1 MPQKPITLAAAIQRL
16 RTISG
21 ESQQFF
27 GARLRISTRA
37 LQQYEAGKIPEPR
50 QLVAFAA
57 YADAAGEGKLVE
69 LFIAELER
77 QLAPPP
83 GYYSAV
89 VFRRRELIPTGPDGH
104 LDVTETDP
112 RRGLHGRNR

>member
-1 MPQKPITLAAAIQRL
+1 MSQKQYNLAGAGPVPLSGRILRL
-16 RTISG
+16 RLLSG

-37 LQQYEAGKIPEPR
+37 LQQYEQGKTPEPK

-57 YADAAGEGKLVE
+57 YAAAIGEDKLVQP
-69 LFIAELER
+69 FIDELER

-83 GYYSAV
+83 GYDSAV
-89 VFRRRELIPTGPDGH
+89 IFKRRELIPAGERKK
-104 LDVTETDP
+104 V
-112 RRGLHGRNR
+112 